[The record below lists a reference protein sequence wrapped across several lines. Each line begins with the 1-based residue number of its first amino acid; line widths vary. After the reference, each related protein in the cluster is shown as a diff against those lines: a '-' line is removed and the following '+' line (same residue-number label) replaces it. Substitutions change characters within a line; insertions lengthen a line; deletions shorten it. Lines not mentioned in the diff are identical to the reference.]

1 MKNLKFWSK
10 TQDTIKNLKWQG
22 GLSKI
27 KFKPLGK
34 RKKLLKSLGI
44 TGIAILV
51 VVVGVGIV
59 SYLYLVK
66 PAYSLVSSANMLKK
80 DGQLIGKSLQ
90 GRDLVATGKA
100 LTLTEEDLKRI
111 RTQRDRSFGWA
122 KNIKFLKVSEYY
134 SDSDH
139 FINAG
144 LYAIDAMREMM
155 KVITPFADA
164 AGLKVVETQQIKQEE
179 GLMEAFQTW
188 VSIMPQVASQ
198 MDGVIMKMAK
208 VGDELQPINVD
219 KYPAKIGKIYIRDN
233 IRIVKD
239 TLSKADDFAP
249 DIKQA
254 LTLFPGVLG
263 VGSPLKRYMIIMQN
277 DKELRPTGGFMTNYA
292 TFKIKDALLQSDF
305 TSKDMYSIDNTLD
318 IIDATYDFPD
328 APPAYMKY
336 LKVERW
342 YARDMNSS
350 PDFIDSMDQLMRFY
364 NMAGRINPFEIKPVN
379 GVFTIDTY
387 VIKELLDVT
396 GPVTVNG
403 ITYTG
408 DNVVLE
414 LEKLASLQLKEQ
426 IGRKKVLGDLMESML
441 VNVFESDKNL
451 WPKLIEKSID
461 LARRKHVLVYL
472 FDPLPQKLI
481 EEYGFGGRVKEAV
494 EGDYSFVVST
504 NLGGDKTNWFTTK
517 EVTHELSK
525 QGDKWIDTVKIKYN
539 YKNPTG
545 DYALFAKR
553 FRDWVRVYAPLN
565 SQIQSVTGTE
575 DGSATGQ
582 ERGKTYFTGEIEL
595 GPGETKEMTFKY
607 VLPQNVVK
615 PDNYV
620 LTIQKQPGIDVEV
633 HKVIVNGKT
642 ESINLSA
649 DKTITTRL

>member
-51 VVVGVGIV
+51 IVIGVAIA

-66 PAYSLVSSANMLKK
+66 PAYSLVSSAKMLKK

-90 GRDLVATGKA
+90 GRDLVAAGKA

-111 RTQRDRSFGWA
+111 RTQRDQSFGWV
-122 KNIKFLKVSEYY
+122 KNIKLLKLNEYY

-208 VGDELQPINVD
+208 VGDELQPVNVD
-219 KYPAKIGKIYIRDN
+219 KYPVKIGKIYIRDN

-305 TSKDMYSIDNTLD
+305 TSKDMYSIDNTID

-408 DNVVLE
+408 DNVILE

-451 WPKLIEKSID
+451 WPKLIEKGID

-553 FRDWVRVYAPLN
+553 FRDWVRVYTPLN

-575 DGSATGQ
+575 DGSTTGQ
-582 ERGKTYFTGEIEL
+582 ERGKTYFTGEVEL

-615 PDNYV
+615 PDKYV

-642 ESINLSA
+642 ETINLSA
-649 DKTITTRL
+649 DKTITIRL